1 MNARKSAAPQSQG
14 PGRQR
19 GLIVLLGVMAAL
31 GPMTVDMYLPA
42 LPEITREFETTE
54 ATIQITLTG
63 SLLGMGVGSLLFGPI
78 SDARG
83 RRVPLIIGLSI
94 HVIFSIASAFAGN
107 VAALIVFRTLQGVGS
122 AAAPSIAMAI
132 VRDISHGRAAS
143 VRYSL
148 IMMVS
153 MSAPIVAPLIGSLIL
168 LGTDWHGIFIAQG
181 AMSALL
187 VVLGL
192 LFLPETRSE
201 RMPLRE
207 SRVFAGAASLFSDR
221 MFVGAALS
229 QLAMMA
235 ASFCYVSGL
244 SFVAQDWYGVSQQAY
259 GAILAVGAV
268 VMLMMNPLSPLLLR
282 RFMPH
287 KVQIIGLVGALAS
300 SAMIMVSAGW
310 LGLPGVT
317 AFAWLCI
324 GFQQLVIPNNQAMGL
339 FNHAPRAGM
348 AAALIGTAGTIGAA
362 LSAPL
367 LGLAGTDNGFNMGF
381 GMFAFYATSLAASVF
396 VIGFKNDDLTTRP
409 VPIVR

>member
-1 MNARKSAAPQSQG
+1 MNVRCGSAAERA
-14 PGRQR
+14 GRQR

-42 LPEITREFETTE
+42 LPEITREFETNE

-63 SLLGMGVGSLLFGPI
+63 SLLGMGVGSLLFGLL

-83 RRVPLIIGLSI
+83 RRIPLIIGLSV
-94 HVIFSIASAFAGN
+94 HVIFSVASAFAGN
-107 VAALIVFRTLQGVGS
+107 VILLIIFRTLQGVGS

-143 VRYSL
+143 VRYSM

-181 AMSALL
+181 IMSALL
-187 VVLGL
+187 VVLGV
-192 LFLPETRSE
+192 LFLPETRPE
-201 RMPLRE
+201 RVPLRE
-207 SRVFAGAASLFSDR
+207 SRMFAGAAALFSDR

-229 QLAMMA
+229 QMAMMA
-235 ASFCYVSGL
+235 ASFCYISGL
-244 SFVAQDWYGVSQQAY
+244 SFVAQDWYGVSEQVY

-287 KVQIIGLVGALAS
+287 KVQIIGLVGAMT
-300 SAMIMVSAGW
+300 SAALIMVSAGS
-310 LGLPGVT
+310 LGLVGVT
-317 AFAWLCI
+317 IFAWLCI

-339 FNHAPRAGM
+339 FNHAPRAGL
-348 AAALIGTAGTIGAA
+348 AAAMIGTAGTIGAA
-362 LSAPL
+362 VSAPL
-367 LGLAGTDNGFNMGF
+367 LGLAGTDNGFSMGF
-381 GMFAFYATSLAASVF
+381 GMFAFYIVSLAASVF
-396 VIGFKNDDLTTRP
+396 IIGFKNDDLTTRP
-409 VPIVR
+409 INVVR

>member
-1 MNARKSAAPQSQG
+1 MNVRGGSAAARPG
-14 PGRQR
+14 PRQR

-42 LPEITREFETTE
+42 LPEITREFDTTE

-63 SLLGMGVGSLLFGPI
+63 SLLGMGAGSLLFGML

-83 RRVPLIIGLSI
+83 RRIPLIIGLSM
-94 HVIFSIASAFAGN
+94 HVVFSIASAFAGN
-107 VAALIVFRTLQGVGS
+107 VVLLIVFRTLQGVGS

-187 VVLGL
+187 VVLGV
-192 LFLPETRSE
+192 LFLPETKPE
-201 RMPLRE
+201 RVPFRA
-207 SRVFAGAASLFSDR
+207 SRMFAGAASLFTDR

-235 ASFCYVSGL
+235 ASFCYISGL
-244 SFVAQDWYGVSQQAY
+244 SFVAQDWYGVSQQVY

-287 KVQIIGLVGALAS
+287 KVQIIGLIGALTS
-300 SAMIMVSAGW
+300 SALIMVASGW

-339 FNHAPRAGM
+339 FNHAPRAGL
-348 AAALIGTAGTIGAA
+348 AAALIATSGTIGAA

-367 LGLAGTDNGFNMGF
+367 LGLAGTDNGFSMGF
-381 GMFAFYATSLAASVF
+381 GMFAFYAVSLAASVF
-396 VIGFKNDDLTTRP
+396 IIGFKNDDLTTRP